1 MFAYYKSQNK
11 SLIDKLNEIY
21 KIYGYCLNK
30 LHNYTFKGLDGK
42 IKMDEIMKNLRNG
55 LTNIGGINIE
65 ETIDYKDGID
75 DLPKINVLKYK
86 IKNNSSV
93 IIRPSG
99 TEPKMKVYMSISA
112 KDEKEANEIENILK
126 EGLEKYLIR
135 R

>member
-1 MFAYYKSQNK
+1 
-11 SLIDKLNEIY
+11 
-21 KIYGYCLNK
+21 
-30 LHNYTFKGLDGK
+30 
-42 IKMDEIMKNLRNG
+42 MDEIMKNLRNG

-75 DLPKINVLKYK
+75 DLPKIDVLKYK

-112 KDEKEANEIENILK
+112 TDEKEANEIENILK

>member
-1 MFAYYKSQNK
+1 
-11 SLIDKLNEIY
+11 
-21 KIYGYCLNK
+21 
-30 LHNYTFKGLDGK
+30 
-42 IKMDEIMKNLRNG
+42 MDEIMKNLRNG

-75 DLPKINVLKYK
+75 DLPKIDVLKYK